1 MKQLR
6 QRSICKRYI
15 AIFNGYDYPHSEV
28 LDTITG
34 CIYENE
40 PIEREGKFYSKK
52 YMMGGFSSGDS
63 YERNLFELY
72 FMDCNEGIEIDPYTG
87 NTVIKKYNAFF

>member
-72 FMDCNEGIEIDPYTG
+72 FMDRNEGIEIDPYTG